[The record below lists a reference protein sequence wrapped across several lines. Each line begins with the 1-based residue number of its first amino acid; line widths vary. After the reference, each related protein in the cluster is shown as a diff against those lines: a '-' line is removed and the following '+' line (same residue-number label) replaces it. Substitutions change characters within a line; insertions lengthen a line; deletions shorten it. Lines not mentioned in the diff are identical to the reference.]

1 MAAVTASVTIASMSA
16 VENSLSLVCCRD
28 CASPL
33 LQPMCVAGPIEG
45 RSLVTRFC
53 PDCERRD
60 VVVADDL
67 AVTVWLRRDARLMAW
82 MARVADSLAAEL
94 AQAGMPASADRVRDV
109 HS

>member
-1 MAAVTASVTIASMSA
+1 MSG
-16 VENSLSLVCCRD
+16 VPNSLSLVCCRD

-33 LQPMCVAGPIEG
+33 LQPVCVAGPIDG

-67 AVTVWLRRDARLMAW
+67 AVRVWLRRDARLMAW
-82 MARVADSLAAEL
+82 MARAADSLAAEL
-94 AQAGMPASADRVRDV
+94 AHAEAPASAERARDV